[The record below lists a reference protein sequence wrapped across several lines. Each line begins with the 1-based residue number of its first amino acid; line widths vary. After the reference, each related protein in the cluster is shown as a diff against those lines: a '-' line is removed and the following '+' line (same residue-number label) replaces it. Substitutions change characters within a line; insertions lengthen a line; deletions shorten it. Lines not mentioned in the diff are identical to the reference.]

1 MASMILSQTHLR
13 TVSSFWKLGRVGTRS
28 RSNVTRRG
36 DRDDDNQFR
45 HGKVIFGSLTLLALL
60 SDERPHLLI
69 ACAMR
74 SVRDVSALCSQS
86 LDGKSGPEHSLGP
99 LPSF

>member
-1 MASMILSQTHLR
+1 MGGMLFL
-13 TVSSFWKLGRVGTRS
+13 VP
-28 RSNVTRRG
+28 
-36 DRDDDNQFR
+36 
-45 HGKVIFGSLTLLALL
+45 LTLSLALL

-86 LDGKSGPEHSLGP
+86 LDGKSGLEHSLGP